1 MVVRFNLWNNASR
14 NRKYPTISEN
24 DEVRVMIK
32 KEAGKTKGYFPKW
45 SKEVFKVIGIR
56 NGDFL
61 VNDGKRKVY
70 QRHELLKV

>member
-1 MVVRFNLWNNASR
+1 MVVKFNLWNNASR
-14 NRKYPTISEN
+14 NRKYPEIKEN
-24 DEVRVMIK
+24 HEVRILLE
-32 KEAGKTKGYFPKW
+32 KETGKKGYMPKW
-45 SKEVFKVIGIR
+45 SKEVYKVIGIR